1 MAPQLKC
8 NAAFIIDMLG
18 ASAGLNALPLA
29 FRLAFVVMFS
39 FLVRSVNESHLMGI
53 DEATKHIWAA
63 GYKPVLTAGVLRS
76 YFYLVNRNNGLV
88 LQSCWIP
95 FRDGGVGNATLSTMR
110 DTTLSRDRRSTC

>member
-53 DEATKHIWAA
+53 DEATKHI
-63 GYKPVLTAGVLRS
+63 KTAFLAL
-76 YFYLVNRNNGLV
+76 YFAHHIMQKEILPRGA
-88 LQSCWIP
+88 Q
-95 FRDGGVGNATLSTMR
+95 
-110 DTTLSRDRRSTC
+110 